1 MNQPLASESDMRTLR
16 NLTLVSVLALAAV
29 ACSDDTAT
37 GTSSTVATPDTTAVA
52 SVTTDAASVTTS
64 PAPDA
69 TDPPGT
75 AIDGPAQIDVVVGTD
90 SGPER
95 VEKVKAGADITL
107 NITNPNAADEYHVHG
122 IDLEQKADK
131 GVMATLNFTIDE
143 PGTYEVESHV
153 TEEVLLVIEVV

>member
-1 MNQPLASESDMRTLR
+1 MRTLR
-16 NLTLVSVLALAAV
+16 NLTLVSVLALTAV
-29 ACSDDTAT
+29 ACSDSAAT
-37 GTSSTVATPDTTAVA
+37 DTSSTAAAPDTTAAA
-52 SVTTDAASVTTS
+52 SVTTDAASVTTAAV
-64 PAPDA
+64 PEA
-69 TDPPGT
+69 TDPPAT

-122 IDLEQKADK
+122 IDLEQKADQ

-153 TEEVLLVIEVV
+153 TEDVLLVIEVV

>member
-1 MNQPLASESDMRTLR
+1 MRTLR
-16 NLTLVSVLALAAV
+16 NLTLVSVLALTAV
-29 ACSDDTAT
+29 ACSDSAAT
-37 GTSSTVATPDTTAVA
+37 DTSSTAAAPDTTAAA
-52 SVTTDAASVTTS
+52 SVTTDAASVTTAV
-64 PAPDA
+64 PEA
-69 TDPPGT
+69 TDPPAT

-122 IDLEQKADK
+122 IDLEQKADQ

-153 TEEVLLVIEVV
+153 TEDVLLVIEVV

>member
-16 NLTLVSVLALAAV
+16 TLALVSALALAAV
-29 ACSDDTAT
+29 ACSDSATT
-37 GTSSTVATPDTTAVA
+37 GTASTATPDTTAA
-52 SVTTDAASVTTS
+52 ATVTTAAASVTTS
-64 PAPDA
+64 AAPEA
-69 TDPPGT
+69 TDSPGT

-90 SGPER
+90 SGPQR

-122 IDLEQKADK
+122 IDLEQKADQ
-131 GVMATLNFTIDE
+131 GVMVTLNFVMDE

-153 TEEVLLVIEVV
+153 TEDVLLVIEVV

>member
-1 MNQPLASESDMRTLR
+1 MRTLR
-16 NLTLVSVLALAAV
+16 NLTLVSVLALTAV
-29 ACSDDTAT
+29 ACSDSAAT
-37 GTSSTVATPDTTAVA
+37 DTSSTAAAPDTTAAA
-52 SVTTDAASVTTS
+52 SVTTDAASVTTAAV
-64 PAPDA
+64 PEA
-69 TDPPGT
+69 TDPPAT

-122 IDLEQKADK
+122 IDLEQKADQ

-143 PGTYEVESHV
+143 PGSYEVESHV
-153 TEEVLLVIEVV
+153 TEDVLLVIEVV